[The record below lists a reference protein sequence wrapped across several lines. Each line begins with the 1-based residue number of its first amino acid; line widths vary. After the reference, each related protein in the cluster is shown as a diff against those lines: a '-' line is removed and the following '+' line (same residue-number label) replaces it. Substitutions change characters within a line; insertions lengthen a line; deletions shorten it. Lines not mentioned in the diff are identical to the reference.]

1 MTLATKVSGRA
12 SRTKQNLQKL
22 YHVSISRHAD
32 FLINYIDQ
40 WCGRR
45 RGSKEEIEENS
56 YNYSEK
62 GEEIFCLLWICH
74 PVEIKAFQGDH
85 SLAGR
90 ILTAFRPL
98 NFCSAFLLYSQ
109 MSHPV
114 SSQLVKDL
122 ILVTDPWL
130 KRITILCETH
140 LYKNAKKQRESFK
153 DGRKHCPLFPYQL
166 PRLLLG
172 TPVCLWYA
180 CINYC
185 SIGPFNTPKSHLHS
199 KVLIKKRENP
209 KQKQARVA
217 TWANTPSRGLA

>member
-45 RGSKEEIEENS
+45 RGSTEEIEENS

-140 LYKNAKKQRESFK
+140 LYKNAKKQRESLSRMAESIVHSSLTSSP
-153 DGRKHCPLFPYQL
+153 DYYWEHRC
-166 PRLLLG
+166 
-172 TPVCLWYA
+172 VC
-180 CINYC
+180 
-185 SIGPFNTPKSHLHS
+185 GM
-199 KVLIKKRENP
+199 
-209 KQKQARVA
+209 
-217 TWANTPSRGLA
+217 LA